1 MNNTISSFLLR
12 EAQFA
17 PLTERDET
25 VLATSE
31 WLDKEGYSPAAA
43 VLKAVVTRHEMIA
56 LEEVRDNDNLRSNLF
71 ARTDLKCRI
80 WNGLYHSYWRP
91 GGYGYTK
98 TALDAGIWS
107 LSDAYTLTSHVGKE
121 KQLAYEI
128 LKEGEGYPEK
138 PSSGWK
144 S

>member
-1 MNNTISSFLLR
+1 MNTISAFLPR
-12 EAQFA
+12 AAQFA

-25 VLATSE
+25 VLAISE
-31 WLDKEGYSPAAA
+31 WLDKEGYTSAAA

-80 WNGLYHSYWRP
+80 WNGCYCAYWRP

-98 TALDAGIWS
+98 TALDAGVWTVGN
-107 LSDAYTLTSHVGKE
+107 AYFLTSHVGKE

-128 LKEGEGYPEK
+128 LEEGKGYPEK
-138 PSSGWK
+138 PPSGWK

>member
-1 MNNTISSFLLR
+1 MMNTISSFLLR
-12 EAQFA
+12 AAQFA

-25 VLATSE
+25 VLAISE
-31 WLDKEGYSPAAA
+31 WLDKEGYSPAVA

-56 LEEVRDNDNLRSNLF
+56 LEEVRDNDSLRSNLF

-80 WNGLYHSYWRP
+80 WNGLYNAYWRP

-98 TALDAGIWS
+98 SALDAGVWTVR
-107 LSDAYTLTSHVGKE
+107 DAYALTSHVGKE

-128 LKEGEGYPEK
+128 LKEGGGYPQK
-138 PSSGWK
+138 PPSGGK